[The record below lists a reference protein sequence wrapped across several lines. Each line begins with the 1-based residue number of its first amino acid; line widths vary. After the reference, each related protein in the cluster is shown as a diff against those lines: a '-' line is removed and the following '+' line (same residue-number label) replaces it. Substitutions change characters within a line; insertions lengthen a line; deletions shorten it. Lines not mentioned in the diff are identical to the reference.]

1 MECSIYNSA
10 LSKIGIITAFTSL
23 IWGES
28 YTGSGSLQFVMPK
41 TKDAAKI
48 ISCGNF
54 IGIPSSDT
62 LMYIQSTEDKDGEL
76 WAYGCEAKCLLDGR
90 VYAGSV
96 KCKGNIETA
105 LRAAVTASRPYSI
118 IGLAPL
124 RGITKTTTSQRTY
137 PTLYELSRVWCE
149 AGGMGF
155 RLVHDKA
162 AHKLLYDVYE
172 GAERNGIKFAEQYGN
187 LFNLERLIS
196 ETTYK
201 NVAYVGGGGEGT
213 NRVFVTTGD
222 TSSTDFAR
230 RELFIDARDLQQEEG
245 QTLDEYKTLLMA
257 RGNEK
262 LNECTK
268 VQEIS
273 FDISAQDFGTSFSL
287 GDIITCVL
295 PDYNSV
301 LSVRVAEF
309 TNTYENNQITTQLTL
324 GNPILRGL

>member
-1 MECSIYNSA
+1 M
-10 LSKIGIITAFTSL
+10 
-23 IWGES
+23 
-28 YTGSGSLQFVMPK
+28 
-41 TKDAAKI
+41 
-48 ISCGNF
+48 
-54 IGIPSSDT
+54 
-62 LMYIQSTEDKDGEL
+62 
-76 WAYGCEAKCLLDGR
+76 
-90 VYAGSV
+90 
-96 KCKGNIETA
+96 
-105 LRAAVTASRPYSI
+105 
-118 IGLAPL
+118 
-124 RGITKTTTSQRTY
+124 
-137 PTLYELSRVWCE
+137 
-149 AGGMGF
+149 
-155 RLVHDKA
+155 
-162 AHKLLYDVYE
+162 YDVYE

-187 LFNLERLIS
+187 LYNLERLIS

-273 FDISAQDFGTSFSL
+273 FDISAQDFGKAFSL